1 MEDASKQEAVNAVG
15 EFFSLLDIL
24 AKDLRN
30 CETLLKEANDVNGA
44 QFSARVSIRCLFALI
59 EGCIFQLKQMA
70 LHIGNLRR
78 VDFSAGEL
86 TYLTEEEFSLDENI
100 KISARPITIPLQ
112 KNLRFAFSMF
122 AKACGAEFSL
132 DVGGAGWQ
140 SFRIAVKVRNRLMH
154 PKHPRDTVIMEEE
167 MLAASKTS
175 LWLVTSL
182 AELFSHLGLP
192 IPESELIH

>member
-44 QFSARVSIRCLFALI
+44 QFSARVTIRCLFALI

-78 VDFSAGEL
+78 VDFSASEL
-86 TYLTEEEFSLDENI
+86 TYLKEEEFSLDENI

-112 KNLRFAFSMF
+112 KNLRFAFSM
-122 AKACGAEFSL
+122 ERS
-132 DVGGAGWQ
+132 
-140 SFRIAVKVRNRLMH
+140 SRLM
-154 PKHPRDTVIMEEE
+154 
-167 MLAASKTS
+167 
-175 LWLVTSL
+175 
-182 AELFSHLGLP
+182 
-192 IPESELIH
+192 